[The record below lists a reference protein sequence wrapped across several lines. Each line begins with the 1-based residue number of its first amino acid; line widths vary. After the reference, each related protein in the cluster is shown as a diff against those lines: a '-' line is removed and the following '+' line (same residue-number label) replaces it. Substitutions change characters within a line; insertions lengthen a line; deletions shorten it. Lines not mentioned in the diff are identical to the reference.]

1 MSSTLWHLYLIRTA
15 SGMLYTGIT
24 TDVQRRL
31 EQHQRGGG
39 AKSLRGKGPLT
50 LVFQRPAG
58 DRSRALRWEYR
69 VKQLSRRQKSALSPC
84 RNRRWNASGCSLAR
98 LLRHPWME
106 GRLHQRPQRPR
117 RARSRRAPRLPAR
130 INGPF
135 LTRDGRTA
143 RARRLPRLRRPGR
156 CPPA

>member
-69 VKQLSRRQKSALSPC
+69 VKQLSRRQKERFVALQEQALEC
-84 RNRRWNASGCSLAR
+84 FGLLAG
-98 LLRHPWME
+98 E
-106 GRLHQRPQRPR
+106 
-117 RARSRRAPRLPAR
+117 APAPPL
-130 INGPF
+130 
-135 LTRDGRTA
+135 DGRPLASAPSTPTPGAQPAGAKTA
-143 RARRLPRLRRPGR
+143 RPD
-156 CPPA
+156 

>member
-1 MSSTLWHLYLIRTA
+1 MSSTLWHLYLIRTT

-58 DRSRALRWEYR
+58 DRSRVLRWEYR
-69 VKQLSRRQKSALSPC
+69 VKQLSRGQKERFVALQEQALECFGLLAGEAPAPSLDGSPL
-84 RNRRWNASGCSLAR
+84 ASTPTPGAQ
-98 LLRHPWME
+98 P
-106 GRLHQRPQRPR
+106 
-117 RARSRRAPRLPAR
+117 PA
-130 INGPF
+130 GAK
-135 LTRDGRTA
+135 TA
-143 RARRLPRLRRPGR
+143 RPD
-156 CPPA
+156 